1 MFEEVQT
8 KHTQNHKVALDICKS
23 RGDFVVKT
31 IERWLRQGTMLH
43 AEQNL
48 KTLCISLKK
57 DCPTSTQK
65 SEFLKNARHILQ
77 RRIQN
82 PIKHLKWSVL

>member
-1 MFEEVQT
+1 MFEEVRT
-8 KHTQNHKVALDICKS
+8 KHTKNHKVAL
-23 RGDFVVKT
+23 VVKT
-31 IERWLRQGTMLH
+31 IEGWLRQGTMLYV
-43 AEQNL
+43 EQNL

-57 DCPTSTQK
+57 GCPTSTQK
-65 SEFLKNARHILQ
+65 SKFFKNACHILQ